1 MTLKPLTP
9 GLNPAMPH
17 ASARSALT
25 RQPTAEE
32 RRRSQRVLVRMPVVI
47 HVAGKVLPGN
57 THTVSAGGATV
68 ILKEG
73 ISEGTKVTVENPIT
87 KNKVDAKVVR
97 PPQMNQEGSLVPVEF
112 VTPYPNVLEH
122 ILPAPYQLTRK
133 PAHSDPFRVSSRT
146 KRGTCFS
153 SLQKES
159 GPEPG
164 AGFLFRTRCY

>member
-1 MTLKPLTP
+1 VTIKPPAP
-9 GLNPAMPH
+9 GMKPAMPH
-17 ASARSALT
+17 PSARPAAT

-57 THTVSAGGATV
+57 THTVSAGGAMV

-112 VTPYPNVLEH
+112 ATPCPTFWNIFFPPH
-122 ILPAPYQLTRK
+122 TN
-133 PAHSDPFRVSSRT
+133 
-146 KRGTCFS
+146 
-153 SLQKES
+153 
-159 GPEPG
+159 
-164 AGFLFRTRCY
+164 